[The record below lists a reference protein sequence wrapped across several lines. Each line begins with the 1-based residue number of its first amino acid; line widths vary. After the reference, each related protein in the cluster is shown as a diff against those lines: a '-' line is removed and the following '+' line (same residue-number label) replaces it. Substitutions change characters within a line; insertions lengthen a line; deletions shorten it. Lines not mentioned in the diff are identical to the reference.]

1 MNTKANK
8 FGSFLLLVFVILQP
22 IFAYPLEPNLLQLSQ
37 FTPLSFDSWR
47 PYSNPS
53 KLVQVGMNKG
63 EVIAIAGKPDYEE
76 FYYQRSLG
84 LLTRIS
90 DWYYVRTGFN
100 YETAHLKFS
109 ADTLVRIAVTP
120 IQ

>member
-1 MNTKANK
+1 MNSKAR
-8 FGSFLLLVFVILQP
+8 FRLLLLLVLTAFQAS
-22 IFAYPLEPNLLQLSQ
+22 FAYRLEGDQLELSQ

-47 PYSNPS
+47 PYVNPS
-53 KLVQVGMNKG
+53 RLVQVGMNKG

-76 FYYQRSLG
+76 SYYQRSPGHLI
-84 LLTRIS
+84 RIS

-100 YETAHLKFS
+100 HETTHLKFS
-109 ADTLVRIAVTP
+109 GDSLIKIAVTP